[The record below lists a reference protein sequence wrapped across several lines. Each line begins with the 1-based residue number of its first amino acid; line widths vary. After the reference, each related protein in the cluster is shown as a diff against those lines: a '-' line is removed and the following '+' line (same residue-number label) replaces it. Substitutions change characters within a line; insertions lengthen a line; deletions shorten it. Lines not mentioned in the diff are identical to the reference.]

1 MISFC
6 GIGGVFDKYRLA
18 SIYGTLIL
26 ELGSRQRHSLLV
38 VETPLWPLVESF
50 GNPDAS
56 YFGRPDPG

>member
-6 GIGGVFDKYRLA
+6 GIGGVFDKYRLG
-18 SIYGTLIL
+18 SIDGILIL
-26 ELGSRQRHSLLV
+26 ELGSRQRHGLLV

-56 YFGRPDPG
+56 YF